1 MNQNWNAEKY
11 SSGFS
16 FVYQYG
22 QDVLNLI
29 ETKNVKD
36 VIDLGCGTGTL
47 TKALAEKNFNV
58 IGFDASEEMLE
69 KARKNYPEIKFIQAD
84 ATNFKIEN
92 KVDVVFSNAVLHW
105 IEKSKQP
112 SMMRCVYDAL
122 NDGGQFVFE
131 MGGHGNNKLI
141 HTLLA
146 KIFAKYNYEYVMP
159 FYFPSI
165 GEYSTMLEDVGFTVR
180 YAILFDRMT
189 PLKGDDGL
197 YDWLKMFI
205 KNPFKNVPDTDKEK
219 ILREA
224 VEVLREKLFFDGIW
238 HSDYLRLRVRAVKE

>member
-29 ETKNVKD
+29 EIENVKD

-58 IGFDASEEMLE
+58 IGLDASEEMLE

-112 SMMRCVYDAL
+112 SMMKCVYEAL

-131 MGGHGNNKLI
+131 MGGRGNNKLI

-146 KIFAKYNYEYVMP
+146 KIFAKYNYEYIMP

-165 GEYSTMLEDVGFTVR
+165 GE
-180 YAILFDRMT
+180 
-189 PLKGDDGL
+189 
-197 YDWLKMFI
+197 
-205 KNPFKNVPDTDKEK
+205 
-219 ILREA
+219 
-224 VEVLREKLFFDGIW
+224 
-238 HSDYLRLRVRAVKE
+238 